1 VTVEARVV
9 SVLAAGRADD
19 GTALVFEYM
28 AATRAETGQAV
39 PGGIASCPPCSTA
52 SAATCQPFTARRGAV
67 LIAGHGRQPAGCV
80 GLAMR
85 PAA

>member
-1 VTVEARVV
+1 VTVKASVV
-9 SVLAAGRADD
+9 SAFAGRADD
-19 GTALVFEYM
+19 ATALVFEYM

-39 PGGIASCPPCSTA
+39 PRRDRELPAVLHPRVRDL
-52 SAATCQPFTARRGAV
+52 PFTARRGV
-67 LIAGHGRQPAGCV
+67 LLIAGHGRQLAGCA